1 MKKNRNIRQG
11 NELHSSDSMAG
22 PRPLQFFPPF
32 LGSGLLQD
40 RLRIFTPRPQE
51 TLHPENL
58 LQSE

>member
-1 MKKNRNIRQG
+1 M
-11 NELHSSDSMAG
+11 HASDSMAG
-22 PRPLQFFPPF
+22 PRPLQSLPPF

-51 TLHPENL
+51 ALHSENL